1 MNKLALSSLIIASI
15 VLSPTLRADSPAS
28 APDTEMQSTPSAA
41 PTSTAQETTPQENG
55 EMATTPETPSTEDE
69 GSTVSAEEN
78 TANKAAKKR
87 QWFNIF
93 LAVAAVVVAVT
104 AMILVAHNDGH
115 KA

>member
-15 VLSPTLRADSPAS
+15 ILSPTLRADSPAG
-28 APDTEMQSTPSAA
+28 APDTEMQSEPSAA
-41 PTSTAQETTPQENG
+41 PTSPAQDNR
-55 EMATTPETPSTEDE
+55 EMATTPETSSTEDE
-69 GSTVSAEEN
+69 GTSVSAEEN